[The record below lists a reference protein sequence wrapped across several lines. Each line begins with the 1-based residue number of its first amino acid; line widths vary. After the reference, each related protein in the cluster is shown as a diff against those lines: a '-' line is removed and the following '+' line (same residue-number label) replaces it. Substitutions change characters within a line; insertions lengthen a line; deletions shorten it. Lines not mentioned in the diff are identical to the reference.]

1 MLDVTRHDLLA
12 NGDTCPN
19 SDGSAMRSIGSAALI
34 LTLAVTATA
43 CTSTP
48 GGSLNAKQASERMQS
63 LVRDTMKVAGG
74 EWTSASNGPAPDP
87 CSTPD
92 DKDGVTFSW
101 DQTAAGVD
109 DPKAVME
116 RVDQAWRDG
125 GLTTNTQSVKRGDG
139 KILHRVRSTG
149 KDVDSILFAT
159 TTSRMTIE
167 VQSLCGE
174 GKVDDF
180 T

>member
-1 MLDVTRHDLLA
+1 MTLT
-12 NGDTCPN
+12 
-19 SDGSAMRSIGSAALI
+19 MRSIGSAALI

-48 GGSLNAKQASERMQS
+48 GGSLNAKQASERMQT

-87 CSTPD
+87 CSTPAGE
-92 DKDGVTFSW
+92 DGVTFSW
-101 DQTAAGVD
+101 DQTAPGVD

-139 KILHRVRSTG
+139 KILHRVGSTG
-149 KDVDSILFAT
+149 KDVDSILFAA

-174 GKVDDF
+174 GNVDDF

>member
-1 MLDVTRHDLLA
+1 
-12 NGDTCPN
+12 
-19 SDGSAMRSIGSAALI
+19 MRSIGAAALI

-48 GGSLNAKQASERMQS
+48 GGSLNAKQVSGRMQT

-74 EWTSASNGPAPDP
+74 EWTSASDGPAPDP
-87 CSTPD
+87 CSTPAGE
-92 DKDGVTFSW
+92 DGVTFSR
-101 DQTAAGVD
+101 DQTAPGVD

-116 RVDQAWRDG
+116 RVDQAWRDE
-125 GLTTNTQSVKRGDG
+125 GLPTNTHSVERGDG
-139 KILHRVRSTG
+139 KILHRVGSTG
-149 KDVDSILFAT
+149 KDVDSILFAA

-174 GKVDDF
+174 GNVDDF

>member
-1 MLDVTRHDLLA
+1 MLDVTRHDLFA

-19 SDGSAMRSIGSAALI
+19 SDGSTMRSIGSAALI

-48 GGSLNAKQASERMQS
+48 GDSLNAKQASERMQS

-87 CSTPD
+87 CSTPAG
-92 DKDGVTFSW
+92 KDGVTFSW

-109 DPKAVME
+109 DPQAVME

-125 GLTTNTQSVKRGDG
+125 GLRTNTRSVKRGDG
-139 KILHRVRSTG
+139 KILHRVGSTG
-149 KDVDSILFAT
+149 KDVDSILFAA
-159 TTSRMTIE
+159 TTSRVTIE